1 MSDRF
6 SGDEEVLARLVRE
19 AGDPSVLPDPKYAE
33 TLRAT
38 ILESLGPAE
47 TAARMTECMRRE
59 DAAATNK
66 LKRTQTMKRIA
77 KLALAATILVALGIL
92 ASWMTIGG
100 GSTNVAFARVADALN
115 GLKSATYDVTSESKG
130 DNGQPSATATGKG
143 FFLAPSHQRIEIR
156 TILRKR
162 RRSRPQ
168 SRPREG
174 ITLPTA
180 RRPRQRLRPQPRPRL
195 WLSPT
200 CPR

>member
-1 MSDRF
+1 MSDQF
-6 SGDEEVLARLVRE
+6 SSDEEVLARLVRE
-19 AGDPSVLPDPKYAE
+19 AGDPNVSPDPKVCRDAPGDNPGPPGPGGNGCPYD
-33 TLRAT
+33 RVHP
-38 ILESLGPAE
+38 ES
-47 TAARMTECMRRE
+47 RRGS
-59 DAAATNK
+59 TNR

-77 KLALAATILVALGIL
+77 KFAVAATILVALGIL
-92 ASWMTIGG
+92 ASWMTISG

-143 FFLAPSHQRIEIR
+143 FFLGPSHQRIEIR
-156 TILRKR
+156 TILRKW
-162 RRSRPQ
+162 RSRPQ